1 MLARGTA
8 RPQTNS
14 SCQRLSKKPPRPRF
28 ALLGAGCTTRLHVQ
42 PNISQSGL
50 PSRGGYGLVRVRNWC
65 GRVRKWCV
73 IGRREGVEAVG
84 LAPQAADQ
92 PQAGK
97 RQAN

>member
-1 MLARGTA
+1 MLAGGMA
-8 RPQTNS
+8 RPQINS
-14 SCQRLSKKPPRPRF
+14 SCQSDSKKPPRPRF
-28 ALLGAGCTTRLHVQ
+28 ALLGAGCTTLLHVQ

-50 PSRGGYGLVRVRNWC
+50 PSRGGRGLD
-65 GRVRKWCV
+65 RVRKWCV
-73 IGRREGVEAVG
+73 IGCREGVEAVG